1 MLSTGSP
8 LRILCMYTLCL
19 FIMGCGG
26 EASDQPDLGNVNGT
40 VTLDGEPLAGAMVVF
55 SPEKGR
61 SSMAITND
69 EGQYDLLY
77 VGDTRGAKLGTHQIS
92 ITTAQTDSEEEA
104 GGEEATPFKE
114 NIPAKYNTE
123 STLTEE
129 IQVGDNQIDFE
140 LTSD

>member
-1 MLSTGSP
+1 MKKFSRLNCQRGF
-8 LRILCMYTLCL
+8 TLIEL
-19 FIMGCGG
+19 
-26 EASDQPDLGNVNGT
+26 
-40 VTLDGEPLAGAMVVF
+40 LAGAMVVF

-92 ITTAQTDSEEEA
+92 ITTAQTDSAEEA

-114 NIPAKYNTE
+114 NIPAKYNSE
-123 STLTEE
+123 STLSQE
-129 IQVGDNQIDFE
+129 IQAGDNQIDFE